1 MVQPGSR
8 LVVADNSGA
17 KVIEVITVLGGA
29 AKDKGTIGTVVSAA
43 VKVAL
48 PHGNVKR
55 KSVVKALVV
64 RQKQNYQR
72 KDGSVIRFGENAAV
86 LIDPANKEPVGTRV
100 FGPIPRE
107 IRDLGYQKIISL
119 APEVL

>member
-29 AKDKGTIGTVVSAA
+29 ARDSATIGDIVSAT
-43 VKVAL
+43 VKMAL

-55 KSVVKALVV
+55 KSLVKALVV
-64 RQKQNYQR
+64 RQKQNFQR
-72 KDGSVIRFGENAAV
+72 QDGSTIRFGENAVV
-86 LIDPANKEPVGTRV
+86 LIDPATKEPTGTRV